1 MKPKF
6 TTTQDWEKG
15 QLLMQPALIRVVDN
29 VRKQLETSDWKGT
42 YEDVETPI
50 PGYHLCLTREEETVK
65 VDIWTLCFEI
75 CFLNYNPN
83 NTGETQ
89 EVTIDNSLIDETGE
103 VNWQC
108 LDDKTQR
115 VVMEV
120 FEKLPK

>member
-89 EVTIDNSLIDETGE
+89 EVTIDNSLIDETGD